1 MNRVTSVDFTIAELE
16 ALSKTVGIALDN
28 IASKVDKF
36 PASTDM
42 GRVARQDRALLGSVR
57 SIVSDAL
64 MDAYNDESDV
74 R

>member
-1 MNRVTSVDFTIAELE
+1 MNRVTSVEFTIAELE

-64 MDAYNDESDV
+64 MEAYNDESDV
-74 R
+74 L

>member
-1 MNRVTSVDFTIAELE
+1 MNRVTSVEFTVAELE

-28 IASKVDKF
+28 IASKAEKF

-42 GRVARQDRALLGSVR
+42 GRTARNDRALLGSVR
-57 SIVSDAL
+57 SIVADAL

-74 R
+74 L